1 MLGGSLQLPEP
12 QSWVG
17 VAAGSAA
24 VALSASAAGSQ
35 SSGQLLT
42 LQTPLAWS
50 SGHGRGPLV
59 WQSCPGTRSEG

>member
-1 MLGGSLQLPEP
+1 MPGGSLRLPEP

-24 VALSASAAGSQ
+24 VALSASDAGSQ

-42 LQTPLAWS
+42 LQKSP
-50 SGHGRGPLV
+50 GHRRGLLLC
-59 WQSCPGTRSEG
+59 QSWPGTHLEG